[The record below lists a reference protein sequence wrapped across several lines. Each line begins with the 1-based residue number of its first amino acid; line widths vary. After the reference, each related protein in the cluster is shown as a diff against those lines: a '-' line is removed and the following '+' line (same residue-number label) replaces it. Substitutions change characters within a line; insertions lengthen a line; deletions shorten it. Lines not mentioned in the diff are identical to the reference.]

1 MKHSSHGKNFKLNSS
16 SQKQSKGLLEIE
28 LELMHIYLT
37 KQATKIQRAYRRY
50 LQKRGFYDQD
60 VSTV

>member
-1 MKHSSHGKNFKLNSS
+1 MKQTSQNSKGIKMNSS

-50 LQKRGFYDQD
+50 L
-60 VSTV
+60 

>member
-1 MKHSSHGKNFKLNSS
+1 LNNSNLNDSMKQNSKGKINSS

-37 KQATKIQRAYRRY
+37 KQATKIQRAFRKF
-50 LQKRGFYDQD
+50 L
-60 VSTV
+60 